1 MPLDRKS
8 IRTLL
13 QNAKRPVLADILEKL
28 WELPLLE
35 YSASLWEKP
44 ASTPPMEKALLE
56 AFESEFCRIGLS
68 YEQAREFCDSL
79 EKTRILQTA
88 THLTATEGPTFLAL
102 HQLALLG
109 LPPQETYFVGS
120 FSGVPFT
127 NSAWSGCLNYSKRFD
142 LEALISPQAAEFA
155 ELKRSDADRS
165 RDSAE
170 RRISLIPGKM
180 RDARVFQ
187 SRIPQKLL
195 NLQPHFA
202 EAIRKI
208 SPATVCGDDFT
219 VWASQFCT
227 NQLRQI
233 IPQKSLLYFD
243 LNEVIRNY
251 LLKVLQNS
259 THPLHRLLFER
270 KIRESV
276 FAEFPAETPLFTVE
290 VLHKNKIR
298 QEAVIIQDE
307 MLNSQNYQLELSQQE
322 IIHELETG
330 RLCPGLFLVFTSLS
344 FINGLTCFGSFEQV
358 EYLAEFKRRW
368 LKLDLLEQEVVRTVN
383 ISALT
388 SGRCVDEAQAVVH
401 PLDLLL
407 GLEWSFP
414 ENITVGELMK
424 PLLGRLGA
432 EV

>member
-44 ASTPPMEKALLE
+44 ASTPPMEKALQE

-155 ELKRSDADRS
+155 ELKRSDEDRS

-298 QEAVIIQDE
+298 QEALIIQDE
-307 MLNSQNYQLELSQQE
+307 MLKSQNYQLELSQQK
-322 IIHELETG
+322 IIQELETG

>member
-1 MPLDRKS
+1 M
-8 IRTLL
+8 
-13 QNAKRPVLADILEKL
+13 LADILEKL

-44 ASTPPMEKALLE
+44 PSTPPMEKALLE

-298 QEAVIIQDE
+298 QEALIIQDE
-307 MLNSQNYQLELSQQE
+307 MLKSQNYQLELSQQK
-322 IIHELETG
+322 IIQELETG

>member
-44 ASTPPMEKALLE
+44 PSTPPMEKALLE

-259 THPLHRLLFER
+259 AHPLHRLLFER

>member
-13 QNAKRPVLADILEKL
+13 QNANRPVLADILEKL

-44 ASTPPMEKALLE
+44 ASTPPMEKALQE

-109 LPPQETYFVGS
+109 LPPHETYFVGS
-120 FSGVPFT
+120 FSGVPFA

-142 LEALISPQAAEFA
+142 LEALISPQAAEFT

-170 RRISLIPGKM
+170 RRISRIPGKM

-187 SRIPQKLL
+187 SRIPQKLV
-195 NLQPHFA
+195 NLRPFFA
-202 EAIRKI
+202 DPIRKI
-208 SPATVCGDDFT
+208 SPATVSGDDFT

-298 QEAVIIQDE
+298 QEALIIQDE
-307 MLNSQNYQLELSQQE
+307 MLKSQNYQLELSQQK

-368 LKLDLLEQEVVRTVN
+368 LKLDLLEKEAVRTVN

-388 SGRCVDEAQAVVH
+388 SGRYVDEAQAVVH

-407 GLEWSFP
+407 GLECSFP

>member
-120 FSGVPFT
+120 FSGVPFA

-155 ELKRSDADRS
+155 ELKRSDDG
-165 RDSAE
+165 
-170 RRISLIPGKM
+170 P
-180 RDARVFQ
+180 
-187 SRIPQKLL
+187 
-195 NLQPHFA
+195 
-202 EAIRKI
+202 
-208 SPATVCGDDFT
+208 
-219 VWASQFCT
+219 
-227 NQLRQI
+227 
-233 IPQKSLLYFD
+233 
-243 LNEVIRNY
+243 
-251 LLKVLQNS
+251 
-259 THPLHRLLFER
+259 
-270 KIRESV
+270 
-276 FAEFPAETPLFTVE
+276 FP
-290 VLHKNKIR
+290 
-298 QEAVIIQDE
+298 
-307 MLNSQNYQLELSQQE
+307 
-322 IIHELETG
+322 
-330 RLCPGLFLVFTSLS
+330 
-344 FINGLTCFGSFEQV
+344 
-358 EYLAEFKRRW
+358 
-368 LKLDLLEQEVVRTVN
+368 
-383 ISALT
+383 
-388 SGRCVDEAQAVVH
+388 
-401 PLDLLL
+401 
-407 GLEWSFP
+407 
-414 ENITVGELMK
+414 
-424 PLLGRLGA
+424 
-432 EV
+432 

>member
-1 MPLDRKS
+1 
-8 IRTLL
+8 
-13 QNAKRPVLADILEKL
+13 
-28 WELPLLE
+28 
-35 YSASLWEKP
+35 
-44 ASTPPMEKALLE
+44 
-56 AFESEFCRIGLS
+56 
-68 YEQAREFCDSL
+68 
-79 EKTRILQTA
+79 
-88 THLTATEGPTFLAL
+88 
-102 HQLALLG
+102 
-109 LPPQETYFVGS
+109 
-120 FSGVPFT
+120 
-127 NSAWSGCLNYSKRFD
+127 LNYSKRFD

-187 SRIPQKLL
+187 SRIPQKLV
-195 NLQPHFA
+195 NLLPFFA
-202 EAIRKI
+202 DPIRKI

-298 QEAVIIQDE
+298 QEALIIQDE
-307 MLNSQNYQLELSQQE
+307 MLKSQNYQLELSQQK

>member
-1 MPLDRKS
+1 MPLDKKS

-13 QNAKRPVLADILEKL
+13 QNAKRPVLADILGKL
-28 WELPLLE
+28 WELPLVE
-35 YSASLWEKP
+35 YADTLWENP
-44 ASTPPMEKALLE
+44 AYSPPMEKELLD
-56 AFESEFCRIGLS
+56 AFEREFCRTGLS
-68 YEQAREFCDSL
+68 LEQAQEYCASL

-102 HQLALLG
+102 HHLALLG
-109 LPPQETYFVGS
+109 MPPQETYFVGA
-120 FSGVPFT
+120 FSGVPFA
-127 NSAWSGCLNYSKRFD
+127 NSAWSGCLNYSKHFD
-142 LEALISPQAAEFA
+142 LEALIAPQAPEFA

-180 RDARVFQ
+180 RDALVFQ
-187 SRIPQKLL
+187 SRIPEKLV
-195 NLQPHFA
+195 NLLPYFA
-202 EAIRKI
+202 EPIRKI
-208 SPATVCGDDFT
+208 SPAAACGGDFT
-219 VWASQFCT
+219 VWASQFCA

-233 IPQKSLLYFD
+233 IPEKSLCYFD

-251 LLKVLQNS
+251 LLNVLQNS
-259 THPLHRLLFER
+259 AHPLHCILFDR
-270 KIRESV
+270 KIRERV
-276 FAEFPAETPLFTVE
+276 FAEFPADTPLFYVE
-290 VLHKNKIR
+290 VLHKNKTR
-298 QEAVIIQDE
+298 QEKVIIQGE
-307 MLNSQNYQLELSQQE
+307 MLISQNYQLELSQQN

-330 RLCPGLFLVFTSLS
+330 RLCPGLFLVFTALS
-344 FINGLTCFGSFEQV
+344 FINGLICFGSFEQV

-368 LKLDLLEQEVVRTVN
+368 LKLDLLEEELVRTVN

-388 SGRCVDEAQAVVH
+388 SGRCVDEAVTVVH

-424 PLLGRLGA
+424 PLLGRLGV

>member
-44 ASTPPMEKALLE
+44 PSTPPMEKALLE

-120 FSGVPFT
+120 FSGVPFA

-142 LEALISPQAAEFA
+142 LEALISPQAAEFT

-298 QEAVIIQDE
+298 QESLIIQDE
-307 MLNSQNYQLELSQQE
+307 MLKSQNYQLELSQQK

-368 LKLDLLEQEVVRTVN
+368 LKLDLLEKEAVRTVN

-388 SGRCVDEAQAVVH
+388 SGRYVDEAQAVVH

-407 GLEWSFP
+407 GLECSFP

>member
-13 QNAKRPVLADILEKL
+13 QNANRPVLADILEKL

-44 ASTPPMEKALLE
+44 ASTPPMEKALQE
-56 AFESEFCRIGLS
+56 AFESEFSRIGLS

-109 LPPQETYFVGS
+109 LPPHETYFVGS
-120 FSGVPFT
+120 FSGVPFA

-142 LEALISPQAAEFA
+142 LEALISPQAAEFT

-187 SRIPQKLL
+187 SRIPQKLV
-195 NLQPHFA
+195 NLRPFFA
-202 EAIRKI
+202 DPIRKI

-298 QEAVIIQDE
+298 QEALIIQDE
-307 MLNSQNYQLELSQQE
+307 MLKSQNYQLELSQQK

-368 LKLDLLEQEVVRTVN
+368 LKLDLLEKEAVRTVN

-388 SGRCVDEAQAVVH
+388 SGRYVDEAQAVVH

-407 GLEWSFP
+407 GLECSFP

>member
-13 QNAKRPVLADILEKL
+13 QNANRPVLADILEKL

-44 ASTPPMEKALLE
+44 PSTPPMEKALLE

-109 LPPQETYFVGS
+109 LPPHETYFVGS
-120 FSGVPFT
+120 FSGVPFA

-142 LEALISPQAAEFA
+142 LEALISPQAAEFT

-187 SRIPQKLL
+187 SRIPQKLV
-195 NLQPHFA
+195 NLRPFFA
-202 EAIRKI
+202 DPIRKI
-208 SPATVCGDDFT
+208 SPATVSGDDFT

-298 QEAVIIQDE
+298 QEALIIQDE
-307 MLNSQNYQLELSQQE
+307 MLKSQNYQLELSQQK

-368 LKLDLLEQEVVRTVN
+368 LKLDLLEKEAVRTVN

-388 SGRCVDEAQAVVH
+388 SGRYVDEAQAVVH

-407 GLEWSFP
+407 GLECSFS